1 MLPVKRKHVDACS
14 IALVYASALLLTV
27 FALCGGEPASERQR
41 CRVGSSGLLVDI
53 RARYFGSS
61 CSRILG
67 SGRLTRGSVV

>member
-41 CRVGSSGLLVDI
+41 CRVGLLV